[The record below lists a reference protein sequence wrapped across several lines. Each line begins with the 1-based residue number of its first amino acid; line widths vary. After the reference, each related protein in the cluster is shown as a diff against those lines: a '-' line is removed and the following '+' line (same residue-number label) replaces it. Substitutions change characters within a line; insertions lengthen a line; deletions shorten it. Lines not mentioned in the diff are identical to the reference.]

1 MPSERTMYI
10 MTKILMVML
19 GILLVVSAIITVFPF
34 VWSALLSTRDRS
46 EIFGSGISF
55 AIGDSLAVNYA
66 KLLEIM
72 PFWKAM
78 FNYIY
83 V

>member
-19 GILLVVSAIITVFPF
+19 GIHYRFRRFITVFPF

-46 EIFGSGISF
+46 SEISARAS
-55 AIGDSLAVNYA
+55 ASCDWRQPNGDGANC
-66 KLLEIM
+66 
-72 PFWKAM
+72 
-78 FNYIY
+78 
-83 V
+83 